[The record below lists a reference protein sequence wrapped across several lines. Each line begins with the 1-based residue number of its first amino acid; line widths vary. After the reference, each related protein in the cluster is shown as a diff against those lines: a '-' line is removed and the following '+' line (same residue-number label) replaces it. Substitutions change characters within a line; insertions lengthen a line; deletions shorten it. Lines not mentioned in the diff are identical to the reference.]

1 VLGAYAFN
9 DSVAQPWFAPAG
21 FTRGGLDTVLEARR
35 RLNQSQ
41 RDSLYTV
48 NVNPIATFPG
58 QGIVIFGQKTLQKK
72 QSVLDRVN
80 VRRMLVEVRKTI
92 AGFSRLFVFEANNES
107 TQGAILARVNEY
119 LSTVQAQNG
128 LTQFRAILDE
138 STTTP
143 DLVDRNIIKGK
154 IFLQPTQAA
163 EIIIFDFNVDGS
175 GASFDEV

>member
-1 VLGAYAFN
+1 
-9 DSVAQPWFAPAG
+9 
-21 FTRGGLDTVLEARR
+21 
-35 RLNQSQ
+35 
-41 RDSLYTV
+41 
-48 NVNPIATFPG
+48 
-58 QGIVIFGQKTLQKK
+58 
-72 QSVLDRVN
+72 
-80 VRRMLVEVRKTI
+80 MLVEVRKTI